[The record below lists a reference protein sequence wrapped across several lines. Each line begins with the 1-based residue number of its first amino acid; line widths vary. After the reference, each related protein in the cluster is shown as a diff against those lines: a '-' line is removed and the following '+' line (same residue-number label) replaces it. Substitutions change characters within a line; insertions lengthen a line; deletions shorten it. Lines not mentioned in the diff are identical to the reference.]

1 MLPVMEHLGEV
12 LKRRRGILG
21 LSQAEL
27 AEGAGVH
34 LRQIRRYESGEQQPV
49 LAIAARLAGTLGVS
63 VDELAGVAGEQV
75 VLEGTWWAAWQL
87 FVEGNEGVATL
98 PVGLTQHGSVI
109 EIEALETERRGAPWR
124 GELRLWKGPALT
136 GWYADA
142 GGDVRSRGTML
153 FLLRDG
159 GAWAEGRWVG
169 LAADGSLVSGH
180 AALARTRDDAQ
191 AVIARLTA

>member
-1 MLPVMEHLGEV
+1 MLPVVESLADV
-12 LKRRRGILG
+12 IKRRRRVLS
-21 LSQAEL
+21 LSQAQL

-49 LAIAARLAGTLGVS
+49 LAVAARLASMLEVT
-63 VDELAGVAGEQV
+63 VDELAGVASEHV
-75 VLEGTWWAAWQL
+75 VLDGTWWAAWQL
-87 FVEGNEGVATL
+87 FVDGNEVVATL
-98 PVGLTQHGSVI
+98 PVGMTQHGSTI

-136 GWYADA
+136 GWYADP

-153 FLLRDG
+153 FLLREG
-159 GAWAEGRWVG
+159 GTQAEGRWVG

-180 AALARTRDDAQ
+180 AALARTREDAQ
-191 AVIARLTA
+191 AIIARVTA

>member
-1 MLPVMEHLGEV
+1 MGHLGEV
-12 LKRRRGILG
+12 LKRRRGVLG

-49 LAIAARLAGTLGVS
+49 LAVAARLATTLDVS
-63 VDELAGVAGEQV
+63 VDELAGVASEQV
-75 VLEGTWWAAWQL
+75 ALEGPWWAAWQL
-87 FVEGNEGVATL
+87 FVEDNEVVATL
-98 PVGLTQHGSVI
+98 PVGVTQHGAVF
-109 EIEALETERRGAPWR
+109 EIEALDTERPWR

-142 GGDVRSRGTML
+142 GGDVRTRGTMF

-159 GAWAEGRWVG
+159 GARAEGRWVG

-180 AALARTRDDAQ
+180 AALARTREDAQ
-191 AVIARLTA
+191 AVIARVTA